1 MTVCSSSAWA
11 AVALLTLACA
21 LVAPALAGNEVTIS
35 GEILAPSTPVA
46 AFSGAPTSG
55 TAPLVVQFTDTS
67 TGAITGYAWDFNND
81 GTPDS
86 TARNSTWTY
95 ASAGTYTVNLT
106 VIGPGGS
113 DDEVKTGYITVTEP
127 TTTATPTPTPT
138 QAGPFKP
145 LSIPGRIEAED
156 YDLGGEG
163 VAYHDT
169 TPGNEGGVYRHDDVD
184 IENTAGESSPNIG
197 WIRDGEYLTYT
208 ANVTQSGSYT
218 LSARVASPDGGR
230 KISFSVDG
238 VAKATIDVPKT
249 GSFETFSNVNVP
261 VALDAGQHVVKLSFS
276 GDRQN
281 INWLEFTRRS
291 DPSVPFTPPSIPGR
305 IEAEDYDLGGEGVA
319 YHDTTPGNEGGVYR
333 HDDVDIETI
342 AGESSP
348 SVGWIRDGEYLTYTA
363 NVTQSGSYTLSARV
377 ASPDGGRKISFS
389 VDGVPMATI
398 AVPKTGSFVKF
409 TTVQVPVTL
418 HTGSCVLKLS
428 FSGERQNINWIEFVP
443 GTITTPTVPAQEKAS
458 FTAAPLTASRGTAV
472 KFALTPAAGK
482 TIRAVW
488 WSFDAPDHLDTWN
501 SRNINPTFFYPKKG
515 TFSPYVKITY
525 TDGTVEEVRRG
536 GYITAT

>member
-145 LSIPGRIEAED
+145 L
-156 YDLGGEG
+156 
-163 VAYHDT
+163 
-169 TPGNEGGVYRHDDVD
+169 
-184 IENTAGESSPNIG
+184 
-197 WIRDGEYLTYT
+197 
-208 ANVTQSGSYT
+208 
-218 LSARVASPDGGR
+218 
-230 KISFSVDG
+230 
-238 VAKATIDVPKT
+238 
-249 GSFETFSNVNVP
+249 
-261 VALDAGQHVVKLSFS
+261 
-276 GDRQN
+276 
-281 INWLEFTRRS
+281 
-291 DPSVPFTPPSIPGR
+291 SIPGR